1 MAYVP
6 DEDLHFLS
14 KCSNEELQ
22 PLVDILTIDPK
33 DGKPRITESLTN
45 SIKYKVHSPNHKMYW
60 QEIAEEIQTF
70 GGNSIANIFRF
81 GRGVKYREILIDVCK
96 HLKLKFN
103 ESANTTSI
111 ERVLLEQVLKIA
123 VEELSENQL
132 QQLARELKIDSAGLT
147 HAALIAAVQGSILT
161 FLTTSI
167 EVSVITG
174 SVLSFVPMITTTT
187 LGTLISGTL
196 LGRILGVATGPI
208 GFALTGGYSLLE
220 LASPA
225 MRVTVPVAIQIAFL
239 RLKHSV

>member
-1 MAYVP
+1 
-6 DEDLHFLS
+6 
-14 KCSNEELQ
+14 
-22 PLVDILTIDPK
+22 
-33 DGKPRITESLTN
+33 
-45 SIKYKVHSPNHKMYW
+45 MYW

-225 MRVTVPVAIQIAFL
+225 MRMC
-239 RLKHSV
+239 